1 VGGEVASGPNVIP
14 ATKLHIPRVRAGI
27 VSRDELVQ
35 VLVRGRAG
43 KLTLLNAPAGF
54 GKTTLLA
61 QWCASASEEGSFAW
75 LSLDAADNDPVRF
88 WTCAIDAL
96 DGLAPGTGA
105 RAREALGTGSA
116 ALRDVA
122 VPLLLN
128 DLAELGRPLVLVLDD
143 YHVIGDPRVH
153 GSLELLLDH
162 LPEDVHLAIATRSD
176 PPLPL
181 ARLRARGE
189 LTELRA
195 ADLRLSGGEAAGLL
209 RAALGVRLDPA
220 DIARLVSRT
229 EGWAAGL
236 YLAALSLRGRADA
249 AALIGS
255 FAGDDRHLVDYLSTE
270 VLAGQPPEI
279 HSFLLR
285 TAVLQRL
292 CGPLCDAVTGGTDSA
307 AVLER
312 IERDNLFLVPL
323 DTTRQWYRYHHLF
336 GELLRHEL
344 ERLHPDSVVE
354 LHRRAHDWYRAAG
367 AIPDAIGHAAAAG
380 DFDDAAEL
388 IAAHWND
395 WFNRGHL
402 ETVDGWLSA
411 LPGEMVS
418 GDPRLSLA
426 RAWLALDRGRV
437 EEADRW
443 IGAAELGLRSERG
456 KRFGPAVRADAAV
469 LRSTHSFKVGDLA
482 KARAAAR
489 DVLALEASAP
499 FPEFVAHCML
509 GVTGYWGGA
518 HGEAAA
524 SLEHALA
531 LAERDG
537 NELGQSYALGYLALA
552 RAELGPADAAVE
564 LAERA
569 IRLGDEGGF
578 AEHFVPM
585 VGHLAR
591 GRIEERRGELEPAE
605 RALSRALALA
615 RRGAGAL
622 ELGSALVGLAQVR
635 RARADR
641 DGAAELLAEA
651 RTAVE
656 SCPDAGSVMPSLEAA
671 ERALR
676 APSRS
681 APRTTGRRDEL
692 TERELAVLRLLEGEL
707 SRREIA
713 DALYVSLDTV
723 KTHIRGIYRK
733 LDAGS
738 RGDAVAAA
746 RQRGLI

>member
-1 VGGEVASGPNVIP
+1 VGAEVASGPSVIP
-14 ATKLHIPRVRAGI
+14 ATKLHIPGIRAGI
-27 VSRDELVQ
+27 VSRDALVEL
-35 VLVRGRAG
+35 LVRGRSG
-43 KLTLLNAPAGF
+43 KLTLLNAPPGF

-61 QWCASASEEGSFAW
+61 QWCASASEERAFAW

-105 RAREALGTGSA
+105 RAREALGAGSA
-116 ALRDVA
+116 ALQDVA

-128 DLAELGRPLVLVLDD
+128 DLADQGRPLVLVLDD
-143 YHVIGDPRVH
+143 YHVIRDQRVH
-153 GSLELLLDH
+153 GSLELLVDH
-162 LPEDVHLAIATRSD
+162 LPDGVHLAIATRSD

-209 RAALGVRLDPA
+209 RAALGVELDPA

-255 FAGDDRHLVDYLSTE
+255 FAGDDRHIVDYLSTE

-279 HSFLLR
+279 RGFLLR

-307 AVLER
+307 ALLER

-323 DTTRQWYRYHHLF
+323 DTTREWYRYHHLF

-344 ERLHPDSVVE
+344 RRSHPDWAVG
-354 LHRRAHDWYRAAG
+354 LHRRAHEWYRAQG
-367 AIPDAIGHAAAAG
+367 AIPDAIDHAAAAR
-380 DFDDAAEL
+380 DFDEAAEL
-388 IAAHWND
+388 VAAHWND

-402 ETVDGWLSA
+402 ETVEGWLAA
-411 LPGEMVS
+411 LPPEMVS

-426 RAWLALDRGRV
+426 RAWLALDHGQV

-443 IGAAELGLRSERG
+443 IGAAEEGLGSGRS
-456 KRFGPAVRADAAV
+456 FGAAVRADAAV
-469 LRSTHSFKVGDLA
+469 LRSTHSFKVGDLG
-482 KARAAAR
+482 KATAAAR
-489 DVLALEASAP
+489 DVLALHADAP

-509 GVTGYWGGA
+509 GVTSYWRGLPG
-518 HGEAAA
+518 AAA
-524 SLEHALA
+524 GSLEPALA
-531 LAERDG
+531 LAERDR

-552 RAELGPADAAVE
+552 RTELGSAVAAEE
-564 LAERA
+564 LAGRA
-569 IRLGDEGGF
+569 IRLGDERGF

-591 GRIEERRGELEPAE
+591 GRLEERRGELEPAE
-605 RALSRALALA
+605 RTLGRALALA

-622 ELGSALVGLAQVR
+622 ELGSALVALAQVR
-635 RARADR
+635 QALADR
-641 DGAAELLAEA
+641 DGAAKLLAEA
-651 RTAVE
+651 RATVE
-656 SCPDAGSVMPSLEAA
+656 VCPDPGSVGLSLEAA

-676 APSRS
+676 APSR
-681 APRTTGRRDEL
+681 AARRTTGERDEL
-692 TERELAVLRLLEGEL
+692 TEREIAVLRLLDGDL

-733 LDAGS
+733 LGAGS
-738 RGDAVAAA
+738 REEAVAEA

>member
-1 VGGEVASGPNVIP
+1 MASGPSVIP
-14 ATKLHIPRVRAGI
+14 ATKLHIPSIRAGI
-27 VSRDELVQ
+27 VSRDALVEL
-35 VLVRGRAG
+35 LMRGRWG
-43 KLTLLNAPAGF
+43 RLTLLNAPAGF

-61 QWCASASEEGSFAW
+61 QWCAAASEEGSFAW

-88 WTCAIDAL
+88 WTCVIDAL
-96 DGLAPGTGA
+96 DGLAPGTGV
-105 RAREALGTGSA
+105 RAREALGAGPP
-116 ALRDVA
+116 ALHDVA

-143 YHVIGDPRVH
+143 YHVIRDPRVH
-153 GSLELLLDH
+153 GSVELLVDH
-162 LPEDVHLAIATRSD
+162 LPEGVHLAIATRSD
-176 PPLPL
+176 PALPL
-181 ARLRARGE
+181 GRLRARGE

-209 RAALGVRLDPA
+209 RAALGVELDPA
-220 DIARLVSRT
+220 DVTRLVNRT

-255 FAGDDRHLVDYLSTE
+255 FAGDDRHIVDYLSTE
-270 VLAGQPPEI
+270 VLAGQPQEI
-279 HSFLLR
+279 RGFLLR

-307 AVLER
+307 AMLER

-323 DTTRQWYRYHHLF
+323 DTTREWYRYHHLF
-336 GELLRHEL
+336 GELLLHEL
-344 ERLHPDSVVE
+344 GRSHPDWAE
-354 LHRRAHDWYRAAG
+354 TLHRRAHDWYRAEG

-388 IAAHWND
+388 VAAHWND

-402 ETVDGWLSA
+402 ETVEGWLAA
-411 LPGEMVS
+411 LPHEMVA

-426 RAWLALDRGRV
+426 RAWLALDHGRV

-443 IGAAELGLRSERG
+443 IGAAEAGLGSERG
-456 KRFGPAVRADAAV
+456 EGLGAAVRADAAV
-469 LRSTHSFKVGDLA
+469 LRSTHSFKVGDLG
-482 KARAAAR
+482 KAAAAAR
-489 DVLALEASAP
+489 DVLALEADAP

-509 GVTGYWGGA
+509 GVTSYWRGDAG
-518 HGEAAA
+518 AAA
-524 SLEHALA
+524 RSLERALA
-531 LAERDG
+531 LAERDR

-552 RAELGPADAAVE
+552 HTELGSTPKAEE
-564 LAERA
+564 LADRA

-591 GRIEERRGELEPAE
+591 GRLEERRGELEAAE
-605 RALSRALALA
+605 HTLSRALALA

-635 RARADR
+635 HALADREGAAALLEEARA
-641 DGAAELLAEA
+641 
-651 RTAVE
+651 TVE
-656 SCPDAGSVMPSLEAA
+656 DCPDAGRVGPSLEAA

-676 APSRS
+676 APSRT
-681 APRTTGRRDEL
+681 APRTTGQKDEL
-692 TERELAVLRLLEGEL
+692 TEREIAVLRLLDGEL

-733 LDAGS
+733 LGAGS
-738 RGDAVAAA
+738 REEAVTGA

>member
-1 VGGEVASGPNVIP
+1 VGPEVASGPSVIP
-14 ATKLHIPRVRAGI
+14 ATKLHIPGIRAGI
-27 VSRDELVQ
+27 VSRDALVEL
-35 VLVRGRAG
+35 LVRGRSG

-61 QWCASASEEGSFAW
+61 QWCASVSEERSFAW
-75 LSLDAADNDPVRF
+75 LSLDTADNDPVRF

-96 DGLAPGTGA
+96 DALAPGTGA
-105 RAREALGTGSA
+105 RAREALGAGPA
-116 ALRDVA
+116 ALEDVT

-128 DLAELGRPLVLVLDD
+128 DLAELGRPVVLVLDD
-143 YHVIGDPRVH
+143 YHVIRDPHVH
-153 GSLELLLDH
+153 SSMEFLVDH

-195 ADLRLSGGEAAGLL
+195 ADLRLSAAEAAGLL
-209 RAALGVRLDPA
+209 RAALGVELDPA
-220 DIARLVSRT
+220 DITRLVSRT

-255 FAGDDRHLVDYLSTE
+255 FAGDDRHVVDYLSTE
-270 VLAGQPPEI
+270 VLAGQPAEVRG
-279 HSFLLR
+279 FLLR

-307 AVLER
+307 ALLER

-323 DTTRQWYRYHHLF
+323 DTKREWYRYHHLF

-344 ERLHPDSVVE
+344 GRSHPDWVVA
-354 LHRRAHDWYRAAG
+354 LHRRAKEWYRAQG
-367 AIPDAIGHAAAAG
+367 AIPDAIDHAAAAR

-402 ETVDGWLSA
+402 ETVEGWLGA
-411 LPGEMVS
+411 LPHEMVT

-426 RAWLALDRGRV
+426 RAWLALDHGRV

-443 IGAAELGLRSERG
+443 IGAAEAGLGSERG
-456 KRFGPAVRADAAV
+456 DGFGAAVRADAAV
-469 LRSTHSFKVGDLA
+469 LRSTHSFKVGDLV
-482 KARAAAR
+482 KAAAAAR
-489 DVLALEASAP
+489 DVLALKADAP

-509 GVTGYWGGA
+509 GVTSYWRGA
-518 HGEAAA
+518 PGEAAG
-524 SLEHALA
+524 SLERALA
-531 LAERDG
+531 LAERDR

-552 RAELGPADAAVE
+552 RTELGPAGRAEE
-564 LAERA
+564 LAGRA

-591 GRIEERRGELEPAE
+591 GRLEERRGELEAAE
-605 RALSRALALA
+605 RTLSRALALG

-622 ELGSALVGLAQVR
+622 ELGSALVALAQ
-635 RARADR
+635 ARHARGDR
-641 DGAAELLAEA
+641 GGSAELLAEA
-651 RTAVE
+651 RATVE
-656 SCPDAGSVMPSLEAA
+656 DCPDAGSVAPRLEAA

-676 APSRS
+676 APSRA
-681 APRTTGRRDEL
+681 APRTIGARDEL
-692 TERELAVLRLLEGEL
+692 TEREIAVLRLLDGEL

-723 KTHIRGIYRK
+723 KTHMRGIYRK
-733 LDAGS
+733 LGAGS
-738 RGDAVAAA
+738 REEAVAGA
-746 RQRGLI
+746 RRRGLI

>member
-1 VGGEVASGPNVIP
+1 MASGPSVIP
-14 ATKLHIPRVRAGI
+14 ATKLHIPSIRAGI
-27 VSRDELVQ
+27 VSRDELVEL
-35 VLVRGRAG
+35 LVRGRSG
-43 KLTLLNAPAGF
+43 RLTLLNAPAGF

-61 QWCASASEEGSFAW
+61 QWCASVSEERSFAW

-105 RAREALGTGSA
+105 RAREALGGGAA
-116 ALRDVA
+116 ALQDVA

-143 YHVIGDPRVH
+143 YHVIRDPHVH
-153 GSLELLLDH
+153 GSMEFLVDH
-162 LPEDVHLAIATRSD
+162 LPEGIHLAIATRSD

-209 RAALGVRLDPA
+209 RAALGIELDPA

-255 FAGDDRHLVDYLSTE
+255 FAGDDRHIVDYLSTE
-270 VLAGQPPEI
+270 VLAGQPAEI
-279 HSFLLR
+279 RGFLLR
-285 TAVLQRL
+285 TAVLHRL

-323 DTTRQWYRYHHLF
+323 DTTREWYRYHHLF

-344 ERLHPDSVVE
+344 GRSHPDWEVA
-354 LHRRAHDWYRAAG
+354 LHRRAHDWYRARG
-367 AIPDAIGHAAAAG
+367 AIPDAIDHAAAAR
-380 DFDDAAEL
+380 DFDAAAEL

-402 ETVDGWLSA
+402 ETVEGWLAA
-411 LPGEMVS
+411 LPQERVA

-426 RAWLALDRGRV
+426 RAWLALDHGRV

-443 IGAAELGLRSERG
+443 IGAAEAGLGSERG
-456 KRFGPAVRADAAV
+456 EGFGAAVRADAAV
-469 LRSTHSFKVGDLA
+469 LRSTHSFKVGDLG
-482 KARAAAR
+482 KAAAAAQ
-489 DVLALEASAP
+489 DVLALEADAP

-509 GVTGYWGGA
+509 GVTGYWRGA
-518 HGEAAA
+518 PGEAAG
-524 SLEHALA
+524 SLERALA
-531 LAERDG
+531 LAKRDG

-552 RAELGPADAAVE
+552 RTGLGPAEAAEE
-564 LAERA
+564 LAGRA

-591 GRIEERRGELEPAE
+591 GRLEERRGELEAAE
-605 RALSRALALA
+605 RTLSRAVALA

-622 ELGSALVGLAQVR
+622 ELGSALVALAQVR
-635 RARADR
+635 HARADR
-641 DGAAELLAEA
+641 DGSAELLAEA
-651 RTAVE
+651 RAAVE
-656 SCPDAGSVMPSLEAA
+656 DCPDAGSVGPSLEAA

-676 APSRS
+676 APSRA
-681 APRTTGRRDEL
+681 APRTTGQRDEL
-692 TERELAVLRLLEGEL
+692 TEREIAVLRLLDGEL

-733 LDAGS
+733 LGAGS
-738 RGDAVAAA
+738 REEAVAGA